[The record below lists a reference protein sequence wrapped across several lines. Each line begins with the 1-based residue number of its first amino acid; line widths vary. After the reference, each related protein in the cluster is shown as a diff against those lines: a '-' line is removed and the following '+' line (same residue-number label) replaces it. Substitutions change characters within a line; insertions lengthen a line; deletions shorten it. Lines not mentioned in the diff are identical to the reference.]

1 MLLISDLE
9 KIAIDERRKLVR
21 EFEEKY
27 ADLREKVYKVPN
39 SEIDKIVQK
48 LNCPPEL
55 ARVAYCIEMDGV
67 LNIKESVDLL
77 IDELQRRTR
86 AGSAVANVSSH
97 LLDFAIKEGKWIEYL
112 YRTFSYKMESNIRE
126 ISNNESK
133 IKREHMSAETAMSVF
148 QNRQKV
154 AEAYVLEVMKR
165 WLDEH
170 ARSKPIDAVIALG
183 LATTRWTRDILHNRI
198 RRLIHDLIEFMRR
211 IEKTLE
217 KEEMQSR
224 ALKYIIDHV
233 KAIIEGLTSGT
244 NNISELAGAHLVVHL
259 SPKPDIKPDRSEIV
273 MLSAPY
279 TRGGLV
285 EANMDSPA
293 DFLERDVKLAAR
305 RPEPAR
311 SIYLKK
317 QLSVLTRYLYH
328 KKIEKEEIVNQVFE
342 MLHDR
347 FNLSKHI
354 ISSESKKIKSELLK
368 VEPSERFDLF
378 PELMTQFIIKYII
391 ERDKNE

>member
-1 MLLISDLE
+1 VLVVSDLE

-27 ADLREKVYKVPN
+27 ADLQEKVYKIPER
-39 SEIDKIVQK
+39 EIEKIVSK
-48 LNCPPEL
+48 LKCPPEL
-55 ARVAYCIEMDGV
+55 ARVAYCIEMDGI
-67 LNIKESVDLL
+67 LNVKEAVDLL
-77 IDELQRRTR
+77 IDELQRRTK
-86 AGSAVANVSSH
+86 AGSEVAKVSSH
-97 LLDFAIKEGKWIEYL
+97 LLDFSIKEGKWIEYL
-112 YRTFSYKMESNIRE
+112 YRTFSYKMESKIRE

-133 IKREHMSAETAMSVF
+133 IKRESMSSETAMSVF

-154 AEAYVLEVMKR
+154 AETYVLEVIKR
-165 WLDEH
+165 WLAEH
-170 ARSKPIDAVIALG
+170 EKSKPIDAVFALG
-183 LATTRWTRDILHNRI
+183 LATTRWTRDIIRNRI
-198 RRLIHDLIEFMRR
+198 RRIINDLIEFMQR
-211 IEKTLE
+211 IEDTLQ

-224 ALKYIIDHV
+224 ALKYIISRV
-233 KAIIEGLTSGT
+233 SSIISGLTNGID
-244 NNISELAGAHLVVHL
+244 NITDVAAAHLVVHL

-317 QLSVLTRYLYH
+317 QINALTRYLYH
-328 KKIEKEEIVNQVFE
+328 KKIEKEEIVNQVFR
-342 MLHDR
+342 MLEER
-347 FNLSKHI
+347 FNIPERIVKIEKKHAK
-354 ISSESKKIKSELLK
+354 ERLLK
-368 VEPSERFDLF
+368 VEPAEHFELFSEI
-378 PELMTQFIIKYII
+378 MTEFVIKYII
-391 ERDKNE
+391 ERDKDE